1 MFVNWEWAESPWELS
16 CQLWW
21 ASGRPW
27 YSSEMI
33 LKGLNQL
40 ILASSEA
47 LKVVLKNCKDNDEI
61 ENAKRIF
68 NEIFE
73 AQKEI
78 YLSV

>member
-1 MFVNWEWAESPWELS
+1 
-16 CQLWW
+16 
-21 ASGRPW
+21 
-27 YSSEMI
+27 MI

-47 LKVVLKNCKDNDEI
+47 LKVVQKICTENDEI
-61 ENAKRIF
+61 ENVKRIF

-73 AQKEI
+73 AQKEL